1 MYIKMLTNLS
11 VQRSGGD
18 SSPGE
23 WLRDGVREGLREGVR
38 EGLREGVREG
48 LREGVRDAD
57 LNRVIL
63 RTHVN

>member
-38 EGLREGVREG
+38 EGLREGVR
-48 LREGVRDAD
+48 DAD